1 MVPPP
6 PPLPPLLRLHCLA
19 FAAGPLRVSPSLGP
33 EAGPAVC
40 RGPRRPAGG
49 GARRRR
55 RPPPQPTMASSPSP
69 PPPAGSPAA
78 GGAVGGK
85 AAPSRTSAALPP
97 AHAPAPVESV
107 GGQRVANKT
116 EYICALR
123 ATLGL
128 DGGGGWAAQ
137 PAALAATDLFWQ
149 SMQAEARAAA
159 AKEPLLASFLF
170 NSVLNHRTLGS
181 ALAFHLANKLAS
193 AAMPATLLVE
203 VCREALAGGAAAAS
217 GHPALGWATALG
229 GDPGAAAAAASAA
242 AAAAAMDRTLR
253 LDLLAVMERDPACTQ
268 LIDALLYFKGFHA
281 LQAHRVAHALWT
293 TDRRPLAYFLQSQ
306 VSKRLQVDV
315 HPAAVVGAGAFWDH
329 ATGLV
334 IGETAV
340 LGNNVSLLHSVTLGG
355 SGKKHGVRHPRLGD
369 GVLVGA
375 GATLLGP
382 VKVGAGAQVGACSLV
397 LEDVAPHVTVVGVP
411 AKVVGVPG
419 VAVPALHM
427 RHERCVEAEAQLAS
441 LVVQGNGAGAAGNEA
456 ANPGGNGA
464 TSGGNGATLGGNGAA
479 PGGNGAAPAGGAEPP
494 EGGCL

>member
-1 MVPPP
+1 
-6 PPLPPLLRLHCLA
+6 
-19 FAAGPLRVSPSLGP
+19 
-33 EAGPAVC
+33 
-40 RGPRRPAGG
+40 
-49 GARRRR
+49 
-55 RPPPQPTMASSPSP
+55 MASSPSP
-69 PPPAGSPAA
+69 SPPTGSPAA

-456 ANPGGNGA
+456 TNPGGNGA
-464 TSGGNGATLGGNGAA
+464 TSGGNGATLGGNGAT
-479 PGGNGAAPAGGAEPP
+479 PGGNGAAPAGRAEPP
-494 EGGCL
+494 EGGYL

>member
-1 MVPPP
+1 
-6 PPLPPLLRLHCLA
+6 
-19 FAAGPLRVSPSLGP
+19 
-33 EAGPAVC
+33 
-40 RGPRRPAGG
+40 
-49 GARRRR
+49 
-55 RPPPQPTMASSPSP
+55 MASSPSP
-69 PPPAGSPAA
+69 SPPAGSPAA

-456 ANPGGNGA
+456 TNPGGNGA
-464 TSGGNGATLGGNGAA
+464 TSGGNGATLGGNGAT
-479 PGGNGAAPAGGAEPP
+479 PGGNGAAPAGRVEPP
-494 EGGCL
+494 EGGYL

>member
-1 MVPPP
+1 MGAASSPRSRTAALLAGVMVPPP
-6 PPLPPLLRLHCLA
+6 HSYPSLPRLHLRHDVA
-19 FAAGPLRVSPSLGP
+19 FAAAPSGLPPILGRA
-33 EAGPAVC
+33 AGPVVW
-40 RGPRRPAGG
+40 RVPRRPAAG
-49 GARRRR
+49 GARRRWR
-55 RPPPQPTMASSPSP
+55 RPLLHITMASPAPPTGTPTPSP
-69 PPPAGSPAA
+69 R
-78 GGAVGGK
+78 
-85 AAPSRTSAALPP
+85 PSSAALPST
-97 AHAPAPVESV
+97 HAPAPVESV
-107 GGQRVANKT
+107 GGHRVANKN
-116 EYICALR
+116 EYVCALR

-137 PAALAATDLFWQ
+137 PPALAATDLFWH

-203 VCREALAGGAAAAS
+203 VCREVLAGGATVTS
-217 GHPALGWATALG
+217 GYPALGWATSLG
-229 GDPGAAAAAASAA
+229 GNPGAAAAAASAA

-427 RHERCVEAEAQLAS
+427 RHERCMEAEAQLAN
-441 LVVQGNGAGAAGNEA
+441 LVVERNGGGSEGNEA
-456 ANPGGNGA
+456 ASEGNGVSSGGNGVSTGGNGA
-464 TSGGNGATLGGNGAA
+464 TSGGNGAT
-479 PGGNGAAPAGGAEPP
+479 PG
-494 EGGCL
+494 

>member
-1 MVPPP
+1 MV
-6 PPLPPLLRLHCLA
+6 PLPPPHPSLPQLHFRRGLA
-19 FAAGPLRVSPSLGP
+19 FAAAPSGVLPTLGCGAGLTVRRVS
-33 EAGPAVC
+33 
-40 RGPRRPAGG
+40 RRPVTG
-49 GARRRR
+49 GAPRRR
-55 RPPPQPTMASSPSP
+55 RPPSQPTMASPA
-69 PPPAGSPAA
+69 PPAGTPAA
-78 GGAVGGK
+78 GGAVSGK
-85 AAPSRTSAALPP
+85 ATPPRPPTSAALPP
-97 AHAPAPVESV
+97 THAPAPVESV
-107 GGQRVANKT
+107 GGQRVANKD

-128 DGGGGWAAQ
+128 DGGGWATQ
-137 PAALAATDLFWQ
+137 PPALAATDLFWQ

-159 AKEPLLASFLF
+159 SKEPLLASFLF

-203 VCREALAGGAAAAS
+203 VCREALAGGAAASS
-217 GHPALGWATALG
+217 GHPALGWATSLG
-229 GDPGAAAAAASAA
+229 ADPGAAAAAASAA

-441 LVVQGNGAGAAGNEA
+441 LVVQGNGTGSEWNEA
-456 ANPGGNGA
+456 ALGGNGANLGRNGANSGSNGATPGGNGA
-464 TSGGNGATLGGNGAA
+464 T
-479 PGGNGAAPAGGAEPP
+479 PGGDAVAS
-494 EGGCL
+494 EGGVL

>member
-6 PPLPPLLRLHCLA
+6 PPHPLLPQLYFCCPLA
-19 FAAGPLRVSPSLGP
+19 FAAALSGVPPTLGP
-33 EAGPAVC
+33 AAAPAVC
-40 RGPRRPAGG
+40 HVPRRLAAGG
-49 GARRRR
+49 APRRR
-55 RPPPQPTMASSPSP
+55 RPPLHPSMASPALPAGTPAAAGANGDKATSP
-69 PPPAGSPAA
+69 PPS
-78 GGAVGGK
+78 
-85 AAPSRTSAALPP
+85 TSAALPP
-97 AHAPAPVESV
+97 SHAPAPVESV
-107 GGQRVANKT
+107 GGQRVANKN

-137 PAALAATDLFWQ
+137 PPALAATDLFWQ
-149 SMQAEARAAA
+149 SMQAEARTAA

-193 AAMPATLLVE
+193 AAMPATLLME

-217 GHPALGWATALG
+217 GHPALGWATSLG

-340 LGNNVSLLHSVTLGG
+340 LGDNVSLLHSVTLGG

-427 RHERCVEAEAQLAS
+427 RHERCVEAEGQMS
-441 LVVQGNGAGAAGNEA
+441 SFFVQGNGAASDGNGGNSGGNGTTSA
-456 ANPGGNGA
+456 GNGA
-464 TSGGNGATLGGNGAA
+464 TSVGNGAT
-479 PGGNGAAPAGGAEPP
+479 PGGDMVAS
-494 EGGCL
+494 EG